1 MHACA
6 HTGMKQALKVDLWS
20 PGRGLSHV
28 TPPIGEVHGKN
39 VPTVVRLADGFIQ
52 CDSVRMSVC
61 QLMKPLVQRGIVELG
76 AEKISSYKKIKLHS
90 SNIILVGLDIQH
102 EA

>member
-20 PGRGLSHV
+20 PGRGLSHHV

-39 VPTVVRLADGFIQ
+39 VPTVVRLADGFNQ

-61 QLMKPLVQRGIVELG
+61 QLMKPLVQRGVVELG
-76 AEKISSYKKIKLHS
+76 SGENNNNK
-90 SNIILVGLDIQH
+90 N
-102 EA
+102 